1 MKEYV
6 LKTPAG
12 QGSRI
17 DYARELNEQQR
28 EVVLAGDGPIL
39 VIAGAGS
46 GKTRTLTYRVA
57 RLLESG
63 VPPSQILLLTF
74 TNKAA
79 REMLRRV
86 ETLVSPL
93 ERRVVGGT
101 FHHVGHLVLRRAAPL
116 VGYASNFTILDR
128 EDARDLLDD
137 LAGQVRAVD
146 EYRRFPKGDVLLEI
160 LSYARNA
167 SLPVE
172 RVIAEKHPAFAEIQ
186 DLIVQTCKR
195 YAARKRELNLMD
207 FDDLLAFWHEA
218 ICRSEE
224 ELELERRQWRYILVD
239 EYQDTNLL
247 QSEIVERIAGEAGNL
262 MVVGDDS
269 QSIYSFRGAR
279 FENILE
285 FPKRHPSA
293 RVFKL
298 EVNYRSTPEILAL
311 ANSSIRQNRRQFEK
325 TLRAVRPSG
334 VLPEVVAAG
343 DAGEQARFVAQ
354 QVLALHDEG
363 LELREIAVLYRAQYQ
378 SMELQMELTRLRIPF
393 VVRSGLRFFEQA
405 HVKDVAAYLKIVA
418 NPRDELAWKRV
429 LKHVPKVGK
438 ATAEKVWRLLE
449 RDAEAEVPERLPKAA
464 RRGWESLRGLLERL
478 RGLRKAPAEMIR
490 AVLDGGYEAYL
501 ESAYA
506 NAAARMD
513 DLRRL
518 ADFALRY
525 ADVEGFL
532 AELALSSGVA
542 GQDALDVE
550 DAADAVVLST
560 VHQAKGLEW
569 RAVFVLWAADG
580 KFPDARALKE
590 GGEEEERR
598 LFYVAATRAK
608 DRLAFVYPVLADE
621 RFMMGVVQRPSRF
634 LKELDPGTYEKATV
648 TSTPF

>member
-12 QGSRI
+12 PGPRI
-17 DYARELNEQQR
+17 DYAKELNEQQL

-86 ETLVSPL
+86 EQLVAPL

-101 FHHVGHLVLRRAAPL
+101 FHHVGYLVLRRAAPL
-116 VGYASNFTILDR
+116 VGYAPNFTILDR

-167 SLPVE
+167 SLPLE
-172 RVIAEKHPAFAEIQ
+172 RVIAERHPAFAEIQ
-186 DLIVQTCKR
+186 DLIAQTCRR

-218 ICRSEE
+218 ISRSEE

-239 EYQDTNLL
+239 EYQDTNRL

-285 FPKRHPSA
+285 FPERHPSA
-293 RVFKL
+293 RVFRL

-311 ANSSIRQNRRQFEK
+311 ANSSIRHNRRQFEK

-334 VLPEVVAAG
+334 VLPEVVSAG

-354 QVLALHDEG
+354 QILEAHDQG
-363 LELREIAVLYRAQYQ
+363 LELRDVAVLYRAHYQ

-418 NPRDELAWKRV
+418 NPKDELAWKRV
-429 LKHVPKVGK
+429 LKQVPKVGK
-438 ATAEKVWRLLE
+438 ATAEKVWRMLE
-449 RDAEAEVPERLPKAA
+449 QDREAEVAAALPKGA
-464 RRGWESLRGLLERL
+464 RKGWGDLLGLLERL
-478 RGLRKAPAEMIR
+478 KGLRKAPAEMIR

-506 NAAARMD
+506 NASARVD

-525 ADVEGFL
+525 SDVEAFL

-542 GQDALDVE
+542 GQDALEVE

-569 RAVFVLWAADG
+569 RAVFVIWAADG

-598 LFYVAATRAK
+598 LFYVAATRAR

-621 RFMMGVVQRPSRF
+621 RFTMGVIQRPSRF

-648 TSTPF
+648 SSTPF

>member
-1 MKEYV
+1 
-6 LKTPAG
+6 
-12 QGSRI
+12 
-17 DYARELNEQQR
+17 
-28 EVVLAGDGPIL
+28 
-39 VIAGAGS
+39 
-46 GKTRTLTYRVA
+46 
-57 RLLESG
+57 
-63 VPPSQILLLTF
+63 
-74 TNKAA
+74 
-79 REMLRRV
+79 
-86 ETLVSPL
+86 
-93 ERRVVGGT
+93 
-101 FHHVGHLVLRRAAPL
+101 
-116 VGYASNFTILDR
+116 
-128 EDARDLLDD
+128 
-137 LAGQVRAVD
+137 
-146 EYRRFPKGDVLLEI
+146 VLLEI

-298 EVNYRSTPEILAL
+298 EVNYRSTPEILTL
-311 ANSSIRQNRRQFEK
+311 ANSSIRHNRRQFEK
-325 TLRAVRPSG
+325 TLRAARPSG

-363 LELREIAVLYRAQYQ
+363 LELREIAVLYRAHYQ

-418 NPRDELAWKRV
+418 NPKDELAWKRV

-464 RRGWESLRGLLERL
+464 RKGWESLRALLERL

-490 AVLDGGYEAYL
+490 AVLEGGYEAYL

-525 ADVEGFL
+525 ADVEALL

-634 LKELDPGTYEKATV
+634 LQELDPGTYEKATV

>member
-6 LKTPAG
+6 LKPSAG
-12 QGSRI
+12 PGSRI
-17 DYARELNEQQR
+17 DYARELNEQQL

-57 RLLESG
+57 RLLEKG
-63 VPPSQILLLTF
+63 VPPSQVLLLTF

-86 ETLVSPL
+86 EQLVAPL

-167 SLPVE
+167 SLPLE
-172 RVIAEKHPAFAEIQ
+172 RVLAEKFPAFAEIQ
-186 DLIVQTCKR
+186 DLIVQTAKR

-207 FDDLLAFWHEA
+207 FDDLLVFWHEV
-218 ICRSEE
+218 ISRSQE
-224 ELELERRQWRYILVD
+224 ELEFQRRQWRYILVD
-239 EYQDTNLL
+239 EYQDTNRL
-247 QSEIVERIAGEAGNL
+247 QSEIVERIAGEGGNL

-285 FPKRHPSA
+285 FPKRHPLA
-293 RVFKL
+293 RIYKL

-311 ANSSIRQNRRQFEK
+311 ANSSIRHNRRQFDK
-325 TLRAVRPSG
+325 TLRPVRPAG
-334 VLPEVVAAG
+334 VLPEVVSTG
-343 DAGEQARFVAQ
+343 DAGEQARFVARQ
-354 QVLALHDEG
+354 ILELQDEG
-363 LELREIAVLYRAQYQ
+363 LALSDVAVLYRAHYQ

-429 LKHVPKVGK
+429 LRQVPKIGK
-438 ATAEKVWRLLE
+438 ATAEKVWRLL
-449 RDAEAEVPERLPKAA
+449 AEDRESDVAPILPK
-464 RRGWESLRGLLERL
+464 
-478 RGLRKAPAEMIR
+478 
-490 AVLDGGYEAYL
+490 
-501 ESAYA
+501 
-506 NAAARMD
+506 
-513 DLRRL
+513 
-518 ADFALRY
+518 
-525 ADVEGFL
+525 
-532 AELALSSGVA
+532 
-542 GQDALDVE
+542 
-550 DAADAVVLST
+550 
-560 VHQAKGLEW
+560 
-569 RAVFVLWAADG
+569 
-580 KFPDARALKE
+580 
-590 GGEEEERR
+590 
-598 LFYVAATRAK
+598 
-608 DRLAFVYPVLADE
+608 
-621 RFMMGVVQRPSRF
+621 
-634 LKELDPGTYEKATV
+634 
-648 TSTPF
+648 